1 MFLGTRLSATLIH
14 SKTFDVD
21 STERNLMNPNTM
33 TAGAL
38 AVIGLCLVIGGLT
51 RARPGQQWVWHL
63 CGAVLIVGGIAYH
76 LKAIP

>member
-1 MFLGTRLSATLIH
+1 
-14 SKTFDVD
+14 
-21 STERNLMNPNTM
+21 MNPNTM

-63 CGAVLIVGGIAYH
+63 CGAVLIVGDIAYH